1 MRNLQQ
7 EISRSIVWLTGREV
21 LAFLK
26 ATAESKV
33 RARSWEMSGRR
44 KKPPDGRT
52 AGVTLEITVPGAL
65 LGLDGMGKKVSNN
78 LIMFCG
84 I

>member
-1 MRNLQQ
+1 M
-7 EISRSIVWLTGREV
+7 TGREV